1 MFLDQTEIIAAV
13 WGLTEVTKEMKEK
26 YETGNQR
33 EFEASVEK
41 WGEGWPGH
49 LKTLNV
55 VYKNNDNIASVV
67 VVEGDLLELP

>member
-1 MFLDQTEIIAAV
+1 
-13 WGLTEVTKEMKEK
+13 MKEK